1 MLPKVEACL
10 QFVRNHKEGQA
21 VITSLANAGNA
32 LKGGN
37 STVITANYST
47 ALTVNAAQVSKVLFA
62 AACLSVCFRY
72 SG

>member
-37 STVITANYST
+37 STVITAN
-47 ALTVNAAQVSKVLFA
+47 
-62 AACLSVCFRY
+62 
-72 SG
+72 

>member
-1 MLPKVEACL
+1 MAELNMIKGIHGYSEAEKYIAEGHFAKGSMLPKVEACL

-37 STVITANYST
+37 STVITAN
-47 ALTVNAAQVSKVLFA
+47 
-62 AACLSVCFRY
+62 
-72 SG
+72 